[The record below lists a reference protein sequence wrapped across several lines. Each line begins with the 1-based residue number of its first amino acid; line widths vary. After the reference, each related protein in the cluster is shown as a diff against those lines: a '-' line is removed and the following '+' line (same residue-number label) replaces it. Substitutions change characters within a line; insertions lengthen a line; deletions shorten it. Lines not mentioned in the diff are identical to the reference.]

1 MPRDNDDITMEPYAR
16 MQIRNSDLPRLR
28 IRDHVKA
35 LIVAGKLA
43 PGAEIPSTRRLAALW
58 TVDVATV
65 HAALSDLV
73 KERLVIRRHGKGTFV
88 AQKIK
93 RLHRVGLYVNMTSL
107 SDPTKWFVRSVLVE
121 IQKHLMAQGIDVQ
134 AWMDPRPK
142 KDRKTVWTDLEASA
156 RRKEIQG
163 LILLDCD
170 SDILKWAQALPI
182 PLAGITPLKLP
193 FAVNCDWSQLF
204 ELGMRRLAAQGCR
217 SLGLI
222 TVHPMVA
229 AYENYYKQLLEMA
242 EHYNLKIKNSWIR
255 IPPDSAGVG
264 GFELARYGYREFHAL
279 WDQSSRPDGLIIE
292 PDIVVEGAMMA
303 MLQRG
308 VSVPDDIKI
317 VFHRNGSHE
326 YLCPF
331 PATQVITS
339 EKDYATALVE
349 QIERQ
354 VAGEVCESTSISY
367 HLVDYP
373 GEKRS

>member
-1 MPRDNDDITMEPYAR
+1 MSRNEDDITIEPYAK
-16 MQIRNSDLPRLR
+16 MLIRNSDLPRLR

-35 LIVAGKLA
+35 LIVAGELA
-43 PGAEIPSTRRLAALW
+43 PGMEIPSTRRLAALW
-58 TVDVATV
+58 GVDAATV

-93 RLHRVGLYVNMTSL
+93 RLHRVGLYIDMASL

-121 IQKHLMAQGIDVQ
+121 IQRQLMARGVTVQ

-142 KDRKTVWTDLEASA
+142 ADQGTVWTDLEASA

-163 LILLDCD
+163 LILLDCTLP
-170 SDILKWAQALPI
+170 ILKWAQALPI
-182 PLAGITPLKLP
+182 PLAAITPEKLP
-193 FAVNCDWSQLF
+193 FAISCDSTQLF
-204 ELGMRRLAAQGCR
+204 ELGMRKLAADGCR

-229 AYENYYKQLLEMA
+229 VYENYYKQLIERA
-242 EHYNLKIKNSWIR
+242 ECHGLKIKNSWIR
-255 IPPDSAGVG
+255 IPPGPIGIA
-264 GFELARYGYREFHAL
+264 GFELARFGYRAFHAL
-279 WDQSSRPDGLIIE
+279 WDQANRPDGLIIE
-292 PDIVVEGAMMA
+292 PDIVAEGAMMA

-308 VSVPDDIKI
+308 VRVPEDIKV
-317 VFHRNGSHE
+317 VFHRNESHE

-339 EKDYATALVE
+339 EKDYAAALIE
-349 QIERQ
+349 QVERQ
-354 VAGEVCESTSISY
+354 VAGEVCEMKSISY
-367 HLVDYP
+367 QLVDYP
-373 GEKRS
+373 GEKQS